1 MVFGAVGGLLGVL
14 EPLWSP
20 SQLIRDVT
28 ERPLAMEMAVPWPTT
43 ERILIS
49 AAILTGMLVAGRVHF
64 RQTEYQASLGRW
76 VKHLLAGIVMGVGA
90 SLALGGNDL
99 QLLIGI
105 AGRLARSGRRP
116 GRHDRGHLD
125 RARYR
130 GALGATLRPRL
141 GATNGS
147 RRTSRQPIVSR
158 SSDWQRDKRS
168 MLAGDTVSR
177 VAVVTASTGRR

>member
-49 AAILTGMLVAGRVHF
+49 AAIMTGMLVAGRAHF
-64 RQTEYQASLGRW
+64 RPTEYQAPLGRW

-99 QLLIGI
+99 QLLIALP
-105 AGRLARSGRRP
+105 AGSP
-116 GRHDRGHLD
+116 G
-125 RARYR
+125 AVV
-130 GALGATLRPRL
+130 A
-141 GATNGS
+141 
-147 RRTSRQPIVSR
+147 
-158 SSDWQRDKRS
+158 
-168 MLAGDTVSR
+168 LAGMIGGIWIGLAIEER
-177 VAVVTASTGRR
+177 WERR